1 MNEQRRMRQQLA
13 QLSRDRQRLSRRNR
27 DLRRRYRDRS
37 RQRLTRVDS
46 IVTAGLLGAASYYL
60 ASRWTDKDQAHPTSW
75 LLMELRTLILELLN
89 QQCDKWM
96 LRLIPSLSE
105 EPRRTAPSIQIGDR

>member
-13 QLSRDRQRLSRRNR
+13 QLCRERQRLSHRNSE
-27 DLRRRYRDRS
+27 LRRRYRERS

-60 ASRWTDKDQAHPTSW
+60 ASRWTDKGQAHPASL

-96 LRLIPSLSE
+96 LRLIPSLSN
-105 EPRRTAPSIQIGDR
+105 EPHSTAPGIQIGDR